1 MDPPLFSFWAF
12 VRIAVCEKYI
22 SSWLIIPL
30 LQGQGNNNPQ
40 RSHGIPNGETYPQI
54 PSFVPEPRNAA
65 TEFVTRAPAKHGRLK
80 WVRTCHLLLIGGFHA
95 ISGDTKAMLKW
106 ANAGRQTKR
115 ANERSFFYSP
125 PAWRRWRNVKTTYL
139 SSGVMW
145 PNLLP
150 TYLSQS

>member
-1 MDPPLFSFWAF
+1 MALICLISKKATLHVQHNFFVHFFCRCFARLQRENSRNFLATRFMDPPLFSFWAF

-54 PSFVPEPRNAA
+54 PSLVPQPRNAA
-65 TEFVTRAPAKHGRLK
+65 NEFVTRAPAKHGRLK
-80 WVRTCHLLLIGGFHA
+80 WVRICHLSCL
-95 ISGDTKAMLKW
+95 
-106 ANAGRQTKR
+106 
-115 ANERSFFYSP
+115 
-125 PAWRRWRNVKTTYL
+125 L
-139 SSGVMW
+139 SSSVMW

-150 TYLSQS
+150 TYQSQS